1 MAQSTTTLLKA
12 ANEVLLDIG
21 ERPILNFGGNLGL
34 KLKSA
39 MTSAVYDVGL
49 LDDWS
54 WLQDRRNADAWA
66 GNTAILN
73 NRRRLYK
80 VQYRPE
86 AGSPYLDVKYITPA
100 DFDRQ
105 THLAYNTIG
114 TYPLYYTTGPELS
127 VFLNPYPTTEDERVK
142 LWFTAV
148 DTVVPPTN
156 NTDTFPVPERFVQ
169 LIKKR
174 ALYYMSLRHLDD
186 IQAASMFN
194 NEYEIM
200 AQRLRDTERSHTV
213 GILNM
218 YRRR

>member
-1 MAQSTTTLLKA
+1 
-12 ANEVLLDIG
+12 
-21 ERPILNFGGNLGL
+21 
-34 KLKSA
+34 

-54 WLQDRRNADAWA
+54 WLQDRRNADAWT

-105 THLAYNTIG
+105 THLAYSTIG
-114 TYPLYYTTGPELS
+114 NYPLYYTTGPELS
-127 VFLNPYPTTEDERVK
+127 VILNPYPTTEDERVK

-156 NTDTFPVPERFVQ
+156 NNDTFPVPEIYKQLRCSTTSMKSWHNAFV
-169 LIKKR
+169 
-174 ALYYMSLRHLDD
+174 
-186 IQAASMFN
+186 
-194 NEYEIM
+194 
-200 AQRLRDTERSHTV
+200 
-213 GILNM
+213 ILNARTRLG
-218 YRRR
+218 YSICTGGVDND